1 MNLRL
6 GYIKKRVDHKME
18 LNMGTIATSL
28 LGAAIIGGFTSFW
41 GLQQKTTIQEQKI
54 IQIEKTLQELKEEQE
69 RKLDKILDA
78 VEKK

>member
-1 MNLRL
+1 
-6 GYIKKRVDHKME
+6 
-18 LNMGTIATSL
+18 MGTIATSL

-54 IQIEKTLQELKEEQE
+54 IQIEKTLQEVKEEQE
-69 RKLDKILDA
+69 RKLDRILDA

>member
-1 MNLRL
+1 
-6 GYIKKRVDHKME
+6 ME

-54 IQIEKTLQELKEEQE
+54 IQIEKTLQELKDNQDDKFEKIIE
-69 RKLDKILDA
+69 KLDRK
-78 VEKK
+78 

>member
-1 MNLRL
+1 
-6 GYIKKRVDHKME
+6 ME

-28 LGAAIIGGFTSFW
+28 IGAAIIGGVTSFW

-54 IQIEKTLQELKEEQE
+54 IQIEKTLQDLKEEQE

>member
-1 MNLRL
+1 
-6 GYIKKRVDHKME
+6 ME

-54 IQIEKTLQELKEEQE
+54 IQIEKTLQEVKEEQE
-69 RKLDKILDA
+69 RKLDRILDA

>member
-1 MNLRL
+1 
-6 GYIKKRVDHKME
+6 
-18 LNMGTIATSL
+18 MGTIATSL
-28 LGAAIIGGFTSFW
+28 IGAAIIGGVTSFW

-54 IQIEKTLQELKEEQE
+54 IQIEKTLQDLKEEQE

>member
-1 MNLRL
+1 
-6 GYIKKRVDHKME
+6 ME

-54 IQIEKTLQELKEEQE
+54 IQIEKTLQEMKENTDD
-69 RKLDKILDA
+69 KLDRIIDKID
-78 VEKK
+78 KK

>member
-1 MNLRL
+1 
-6 GYIKKRVDHKME
+6 ME

-28 LGAAIIGGFTSFW
+28 IGAAIIGGVTSFW

-54 IQIEKTLQELKEEQE
+54 IQIERTLQDLKEEQE
-69 RKLDKILDA
+69 KKLDKILDA

>member
-1 MNLRL
+1 MNLKL
-6 GYIKKRVDHKME
+6 GYIKKRVGRKME

-54 IQIEKTLQELKEEQE
+54 IQIEKTLQEVKEEQE
-69 RKLDKILDA
+69 RKLDRILDA